1 LLRKEPRTGV
11 YIQRETVYSITLEGG
26 EEMTKT
32 IIIGGGI
39 IGLASAYF
47 LRKKGLDIVLIDK
60 GEPGAECS
68 SGNMGWVCPSLSD
81 PVPAPGL
88 VKTSLKWMLK
98 RDSPLYIKPSVIPAL
113 SPWLLRFWKYCSEDA
128 YQNGFRAGLE
138 LSRNTLRLFDELQQE
153 NGLEF
158 EMHRKGLLFVFLKK
172 SYIEEKLDTY
182 RIVEEFGLPAPA
194 AKTKKEVI
202 EMEPALSDSVA
213 GGIYLPAE
221 RHVRPESLTSNL
233 TEWLVANGVE
243 LRSQAEVTG
252 FICEGEKITAAK
264 IGEKTIE
271 GDHFLVTTGAL
282 AGQLLNKAGIQV
294 PMTAGKGYS
303 LTISS
308 PSIQFQQPLYLGD
321 SRVTISP
328 FNHSV
333 RIGGTMELS
342 GLNSDLDHR
351 RIDSLRSSASQY
363 LRSPIHG
370 KEKAWCGMRPMTPDG
385 LPVLGIVPPF
395 TNLFIASGHAMSGIS
410 MALSTGSAMSDLITS
425 GKSTIDLS
433 PFAPDRF
440 TTQRSSNKERKVT
453 V

>member
-1 LLRKEPRTGV
+1 
-11 YIQRETVYSITLEGG
+11 
-26 EEMTKT
+26 MTKAMV
-32 IIIGGGI
+32 IGGGI
-39 IGLASAYF
+39 IGLASAFF
-47 LRKKGLDIVLIDK
+47 LRKKGMEVVLIDK

-98 RDSPLYIKPSVIPAL
+98 RDSPLYIKPSIVPSL
-113 SPWLLRFWKYCSEDA
+113 SPWLLQFWKFCSEDA
-128 YQNGFRAGLE
+128 YQKGYKAGLE
-138 LSRNTLRLFDELQQE
+138 LSRNTLRLFDELEQE
-153 NGLEF
+153 SGLEF
-158 EMHRKGLLFVFLKK
+158 ESHRKGLLFVFLKE
-172 SYIEEKLDTY
+172 SYIEEKLDAY

-194 AKTKKEVI
+194 AKSKNEVLQ
-202 EMEPALSDSVA
+202 MEPALSDAVA
-213 GGIYLPAE
+213 GGIYLSAE
-221 RHVRPESLTSNL
+221 RHVRPESLTGAL
-233 TEWLVANGVE
+233 TDWLVANGTE
-243 LRSQAEVTG
+243 ILSRTEVKG
-252 FICEGEKITAAK
+252 LIREGDQIVGAS

-271 GDHFLVTTGAL
+271 GDHFLVTAGAWTG
-282 AGQLLNKAGIQV
+282 QILNQAGIPI

-328 FNHSV
+328 FDHSV

-342 GLNSDLDHR
+342 GLNSDLDQR
-351 RIDSLRSSASQY
+351 RIDSLRSSAAQY

-370 KEKAWCGMRPMTPDG
+370 KERAWCGMRPMTPDG
-385 LPVLGIVPPF
+385 LPVMGIVPSF
-395 TNLFIASGHAMSGIS
+395 SNLFIASGHAMSGIS
-410 MALSTGSAMSDLITS
+410 MALSTGSVMSDLIAS
-425 GKSTIDLS
+425 GKSDINLS

-440 TTQRSSNKERKVT
+440 KTQRSSNKVSKVT